1 VYVVALFSKIFEQFA
16 DPLLSLEDVY
26 AAYDAHLRRMRK
38 LEQIPNVKVIEA
50 NTAEALQPA
59 LEEARIA

>member
-1 VYVVALFSKIFEQFA
+1 
-16 DPLLSLEDVY
+16 
-26 AAYDAHLRRMRK
+26 MRT

-59 LEEARIA
+59 LQEARIA